1 MRTGTFSRD
10 NRPVSAAV
18 LQPHCKPS
26 GKRKRKWRKFRAL
39 LLCLFPGVISALTPW
54 GVKASQYVELDYNL
68 TLAGRAR
75 NSVFLELFDDKP
87 ITQANFLQYVNNT
100 SIAHGNY
107 SGSFMHRL
115 ARGFVIQGGGYYPSF
130 VQEPAPL
137 NVSLDPNA
145 QIDLDGNLATP
156 NPTIVNE
163 HNTSP
168 VRSNTRGTIAMARIN
183 GQPNSASNQWFVNL
197 ADNSSS
203 LDSLDGGFTVFGQ
216 VAGDGMAMFD
226 AFNTLGIT
234 NLNPD
239 TNDDGTRD
247 GGPFFNYNASTDT
260 SGNPTD
266 GVPYL
271 HGGSQDILVV
281 INQAK
286 QVDYLGANL
295 ITTLNSSLTFRDRD
309 AFIDT
314 GTSFSGNPV
323 YGLGIGVGRTLGIR
337 EGFSLNRDL
346 TNDGTLAPGEQLGS
360 ITVQN
365 YVQFVDGTLKIQLA
379 GTTADTQY
387 DRIVATGTA
396 TINGTLDVSFL
407 TGFNPSVGNTFT
419 FLTATQ
425 ITGTFLYYDLPN
437 LASGLV
443 WHISKT
449 PTAYTLSIVAAD
461 FDRDGVVDMSDYVL
475 WRNTKNMNVTPYSG
489 ADANGDGFVNDADY
503 AIWRSSFGDVRGTA
517 SGAGSGSLVS
527 GGVPEPASV
536 LLISIGFLSFFSSRH
551 RRL

>member
-1 MRTGTFSRD
+1 
-10 NRPVSAAV
+10 
-18 LQPHCKPS
+18 
-26 GKRKRKWRKFRAL
+26 
-39 LLCLFPGVISALTPW
+39 
-54 GVKASQYVELDYNL
+54 
-68 TLAGRAR
+68 
-75 NSVFLELFDDKP
+75 
-87 ITQANFLQYVNNT
+87 
-100 SIAHGNY
+100 
-107 SGSFMHRL
+107 
-115 ARGFVIQGGGYYPSF
+115 
-130 VQEPAPL
+130 
-137 NVSLDPNA
+137 
-145 QIDLDGNLATP
+145 
-156 NPTIVNE
+156 
-163 HNTSP
+163 
-168 VRSNTRGTIAMARIN
+168 
-183 GQPNSASNQWFVNL
+183 VNL

-226 AFNTLGIT
+226 AFNTLAIT

-247 GGPFFNYNASTDT
+247 DGPFFNYNASTDT

-271 HGGSQDILVV
+271 HGASQDILVV

-286 QVDYLGANL
+286 QVDYLGASL
-295 ITTLNSSLTFRDRD
+295 ITTLTSSLTFRDRD

-314 GTSFSGNPV
+314 GTSFSGNPI

-365 YVQFVDGTLKIQLA
+365 YVQFIDGTLKIQLA

-387 DRIVATGTA
+387 DRVVATGTA

-407 TGFNPSVGNTFT
+407 SGFNPSVGNTFT

-425 ITGTFLYYDLPN
+425 ITGTFLNYDLPN

-449 PTAYTLSIVAAD
+449 STAYTLSIVAAD

-489 ADANGDGFVNDADY
+489 ADANGDGFINDADY

-527 GGVPEPASV
+527 GGVPEPASA
-536 LLISIGFLSFFSSRH
+536 LLITIGFLSFVSSRH

>member
-1 MRTGTFSRD
+1 MHIGRHQETQLC
-10 NRPVSAAV
+10 NLIALWLLV
-18 LQPHCKPS
+18 LL
-26 GKRKRKWRKFRAL
+26 GA
-39 LLCLFPGVISALTPW
+39 ISAIAPLAA
-54 GVKASQYVELDYNL
+54 KASQYVELDYNL

-87 ITQANFLQYVNNT
+87 LTETNFLQYVNNT
-100 SIAHGNY
+100 GVAHGSY

-115 ARGFVIQGGGYYPSF
+115 ARGFVIQGGGFYPSF

-145 QIDLDGNLATP
+145 QIDLDGNLATA

-163 HNTSP
+163 HNTAP

-203 LDSLDGGFTVFGQ
+203 LDALDGGFTVFGQ
-216 VAGDGMAMFD
+216 VAGDGMTMFD
-226 AFNTLGIT
+226 AFNTLSIT

-247 GGPFFNYNASTDT
+247 GGPFFNYNAATDS

-271 HGGSQDILVV
+271 HGTSQDILVV

-286 QVDYLGANL
+286 QVDYLGANVV
-295 ITTLNSSLTFRDRD
+295 TNLTSNLSFRDRD

-314 GTSFSGNPV
+314 GTTFTGNAI

-337 EGFSLNRDL
+337 EGFSLGRDL

-365 YVQFVDGTLKIQLA
+365 YVQFIDGTLKIQLA
-379 GTTADTQY
+379 GTTADTLY
-387 DRIVATGTA
+387 DRVVATGTA
-396 TINGTLDVSFL
+396 AVNGTLDVSFL
-407 TGFNPSVGNTFT
+407 SGFNPSVGNTFT
-419 FLTATQ
+419 FLTASQ

-461 FDRDGVVDMSDYVL
+461 FDRDGVVDTSDYIL
-475 WRNTKNMNVTPYSG
+475 WRNTRNTSVTPYSG
-489 ADANGDGFVNDADY
+489 ADANGDGFINDTDY

-527 GGVPEPASV
+527 GGVPEPSSEFLVTLGAM
-536 LLISIGFLSFFSSRH
+536 LLAFI
-551 RRL
+551 RRRTF